1 MKESSEQ
8 HIVIK
13 THNTQM
19 QNSMNPLQNS
29 HNTAQNSKDP
39 SQESQNTKLDQH
51 RPSPAKNRSRRKGR
65 GGTKSVLSD
74 VSMHPISGVCHFN
87 GPVSTRVPTGSVDNC
102 GHVCDVEMGVPSSS
116 KSLRFP
122 LRPGYGQAGVKCI
135 VKANH
140 FLTELPDKDLNHYD
154 VRHYLLHFSIL
165 FLSFIFYFFILLKC
179 SVVKTEGCVCVC
191 VCFIFYFN
199 F

>member
-8 HIVIK
+8 LIVIK
-13 THNTQM
+13 THKTQM
-19 QNSMNPLQNS
+19 KNSMNPLQNS
-29 HNTAQNSKDP
+29 HNRAHNSEDP
-39 SQESQNTKLDQH
+39 PQESQNAKLQQH

-65 GGTKSVLSD
+65 GGPKSVLSD
-74 VSMHPISGVCHFN
+74 VSMHPSSGVRHFN
-87 GPVSTRVPTGSVDNC
+87 GPVSTRIPTGSVDNG

-122 LRPGYGQAGVKCI
+122 LRPGYGQVGVKCI

-154 VRHYLLHFSIL
+154 VRQYLLHFSL
-165 FLSFIFYFFILLKC
+165 LSFFFFL
-179 SVVKTEGCVCVC
+179 
-191 VCFIFYFN
+191 FN
-199 F
+199 